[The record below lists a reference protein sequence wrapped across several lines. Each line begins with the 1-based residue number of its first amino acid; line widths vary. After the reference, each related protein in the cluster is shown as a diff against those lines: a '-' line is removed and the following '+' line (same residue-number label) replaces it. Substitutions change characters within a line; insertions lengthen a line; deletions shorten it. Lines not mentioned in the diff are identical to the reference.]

1 MLIGLFIG
9 QFLAGLCFHKFTD
22 DLDFVVE
29 HFLGQARIGAEEDGG
44 VHDGIGTGEC
54 SCDAGVVFLRTG
66 CAVGTKQPEGLGG
79 GF

>member
-29 HFLGQARIGAEEDGG
+29 HFLGQAGVGAEE
-44 VHDGIGTGEC
+44 
-54 SCDAGVVFLRTG
+54 
-66 CAVGTKQPEGLGG
+66 GG
-79 GF
+79 GQIFEGWMLDFGLESEKSEGVERYRDEVL